1 VIYARE
7 NSFFDGFITH
17 SPTISSKYKLSE
29 KQGVEKPRSFV
40 YSSERFAAATA
51 TDCMYKEF
59 HVIIGIVFEGQSM
72 NFTSVAL
79 RLAL

>member
-1 VIYARE
+1 MKRKMQ
-7 NSFFDGFITH
+7 FIKTFNI
-17 SPTISSKYKLSE
+17 TIYKLSE

-40 YSSERFAAATA
+40 YSSERFAAATV

-79 RLAL
+79 CLAL